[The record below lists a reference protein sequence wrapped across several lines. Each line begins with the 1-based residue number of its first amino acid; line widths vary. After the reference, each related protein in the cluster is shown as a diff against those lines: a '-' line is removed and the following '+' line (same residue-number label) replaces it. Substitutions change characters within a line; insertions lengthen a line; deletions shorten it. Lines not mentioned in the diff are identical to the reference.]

1 MIFVNNRL
9 NSAYVLFI
17 CFKLQILAIEWPSVT
32 LLLRKRWST
41 WMGSKLILSTWWW
54 FFFPSFSSFF
64 ALCLST
70 VVFWILGPCLWISMV
85 VFGVLILCLSSRTD
99 VHKTMDRLNQGGRNS
114 LLLHFSQI
122 LWKVSSANFC
132 INFIVELFVLIKNV
146 KKKCWMQGMVIYNC
160 DFFS

>member
-114 LLLHFSQI
+114 LLLHFFP
-122 LWKVSSANFC
+122 NT
-132 INFIVELFVLIKNV
+132 VESF
-146 KKKCWMQGMVIYNC
+146 KCKFLY
-160 DFFS
+160 